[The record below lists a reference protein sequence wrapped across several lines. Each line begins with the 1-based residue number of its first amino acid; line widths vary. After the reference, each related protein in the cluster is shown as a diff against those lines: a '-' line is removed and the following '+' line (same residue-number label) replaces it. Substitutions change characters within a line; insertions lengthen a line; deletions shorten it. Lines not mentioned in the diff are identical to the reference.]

1 MSKKETN
8 VQVAPTHKVVLDEL
22 LHYLE
27 FSDKLVVNVKENECL
42 NVKTREDIKTTSMKA
57 QGLMEEFMNN
67 LVVGKDKFSLLIL
80 ELEGLEAP
88 TKVTDESQEAL

>member
-8 VQVAPTHKVVLDEL
+8 VQITPAHKVVLDEL

-27 FSDKLVVNVKENECL
+27 FSDKLVANLEENECL
-42 NVKTREDIKTTSMKA
+42 NVKTRKGIKTTSMKT

-67 LVVGKDKFSLLIL
+67 LVAGKDKFSFLIL
-80 ELEGLEAP
+80 ELEGLEAF
-88 TKVTDESQEAL
+88 TEAIDELQEAL